1 MKSGN
6 LTICTHLPYKPFQYK
21 DGTKVVGFDVDLLD
35 LVAKDLGVEQDVVN
49 IEWSQVTSGAAFK
62 AKKCDMG
69 MGAMTIT
76 PERQA
81 AISITAPYMDATQ
94 VLMAKKDSG
103 LKTLADLR
111 GKKVGAQ
118 ADTTGKKYADENA
131 QANGYTVIPF
141 NDLALQKNNVKSGR
155 VDAAINDNGVL
166 YDFVKDNSDMAVVA
180 EFNTGEQYGFAAL
193 KDGSGPKPVEKFN
206 GLLTAA
212 KSDGKYNEIPHLSV
226 LGNCTVAQR
235 TVLKRSQADADRI
248 ARANLERVGLT
259 EKVQAYPDQLS
270 GGQQQRVAIARA
282 LSMDPALMLFDEP
295 TSALDPELVGDV
307 LTVMRKLALDG
318 MTMLVVTHEMAFARE
333 AADRVVFMDG
343 GVIVEQGP
351 PADVIGNPREERTR
365 TFLRRVLDPTH
376 VEPS

>member
-1 MKSGN
+1 VAAASAAVLALAVTACGSDDKGSDTSGDKAAAAGITLVKSGK
-6 LTICTHLPYKPFQYK
+6 LTVCTHLPYKPFQYK

-35 LVAKDLGVEQDVVN
+35 LVAKDLGLEQDVVN
-49 IEWSQVTSGAAFK
+49 IEWAQVTSGAAFK

-103 LKTLADLR
+103 IKTLADLR

-141 NDLALQKNNVKSGR
+141 NDLALQENNVKSGR

-180 EFNTGEQYGFAAL
+180 EFNTGEQYGFGAL
-193 KDGSGPKPVEKFN
+193 KDGSGPKLVEKFN
-206 GLLTAA
+206 SLLTAA
-212 KSDGKYNEIPHLSV
+212 KSDGKYNEIYKKWFGV
-226 LGNCTVAQR
+226 
-235 TVLKRSQADADRI
+235 
-248 ARANLERVGLT
+248 
-259 EKVQAYPDQLS
+259 
-270 GGQQQRVAIARA
+270 
-282 LSMDPALMLFDEP
+282 EP
-295 TSALDPELVGDV
+295 T
-307 LTVMRKLALDG
+307 K
-318 MTMLVVTHEMAFARE
+318 
-333 AADRVVFMDG
+333 
-343 GVIVEQGP
+343 
-351 PADVIGNPREERTR
+351 
-365 TFLRRVLDPTH
+365 
-376 VEPS
+376 